1 MASEHQIDRAFQDL
15 GALFA
20 AEHSEHDDQGAR
32 QVGRLIRLLRKFK
45 AHEQAEHAAP
55 FGMPSMREAAYSLP
69 DGSAVWYDDSRT
81 SLQDA
86 ADLYAVVPEKASSGS
101 PNLENLQ
108 ARHILDRL
116 QTGQGLGE
124 THIAT
129 LRGLL
134 KKHKGKID
142 ALRRSP
148 DRRGQDMLTVA
159 PDGPSARL
167 IPANER

>member
-20 AEHSEHDDQGAR
+20 QEHSEHDDQGAR

-45 AHEQAEHAAP
+45 AHEQAEHAPPYGLA
-55 FGMPSMREAAYSLP
+55 GVREAAYALP
-69 DGSAVWYDDSRT
+69 DGRSVWYDDSRT

-86 ADLYAVVPEKASSGS
+86 ADLYAVVPEQASSGS

-134 KKHKGKID
+134 KKHKPKIE

-148 DRRGQDMLTVA
+148 DRQGQDMLALAV
-159 PDGPSARL
+159 DGPSARI
-167 IPANER
+167 IPADER

>member
-1 MASEHQIDRAFQDL
+1 MASDHLIDW
-15 GALFA
+15 AL
-20 AEHSEHDDQGAR
+20 
-32 QVGRLIRLLRKFK
+32 
-45 AHEQAEHAAP
+45 
-55 FGMPSMREAAYSLP
+55 REAAYELP
-69 DGSAVWYDDSRT
+69 DGRAVWYDDGRE

-86 ADLYAVVPEKASSGS
+86 ADVYAVLPETLTATGS

-124 THIAT
+124 VHIAT

-134 KKHKGKID
+134 SKYRAQVD

-148 DRRGQDMLTVA
+148 DRRGQDMLALA
-159 PDGPSARL
+159 PDGPAAR
-167 IPANER
+167 IIDSNERS